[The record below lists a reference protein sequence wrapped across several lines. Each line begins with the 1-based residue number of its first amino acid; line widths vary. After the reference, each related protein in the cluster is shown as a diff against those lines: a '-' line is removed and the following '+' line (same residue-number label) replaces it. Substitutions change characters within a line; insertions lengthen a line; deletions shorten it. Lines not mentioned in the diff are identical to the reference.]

1 MVIYC
6 YDNLCGAFFMKKNMT
21 FHKKKIW
28 VVFVCCILMMSGL
41 IGRLVYLMC
50 FRSDHYYEK
59 AKDLHERER
68 DIKAA
73 RGKILD
79 AKGNVLASNRT
90 VCTISVIHSQIKEPE
105 KVIDV
110 LTEELGLERDQ
121 VKKRVEKN
129 SSIERI
135 KTNVDKQTGD
145 KIREYDLAGVKVDE
159 DYKRNYPYG
168 NLASKVLGFTGSDN
182 QGIVGLEVKYE
193 SILKGT
199 DGQILTMTD
208 ARGVEL
214 SDTGEGRKEPVS
226 GKNLILSLDA
236 NLQEYAQQ
244 AYQALEQKQA
254 DSVSIILMRPG
265 NGEILAMVNVPEYDL
280 NDPFNLKKSTNG
292 MSQQEIQDERN
303 KMWRNGCINDTY
315 EPGSTFKII
324 TASAAL
330 EEGVVTPEDTFSC
343 PGFRIVDD
351 RRIRCHKTTG
361 HGSETFVQ
369 GVMNS
374 CNPVFIEVGQRL
386 GTDAFYRYFQQF
398 GLLEK
403 TGIDLPGEA
412 GTIMHQKKDIGP
424 VELATI
430 SFGQSFQITPIRLA
444 ATVCSLINGGH
455 QITPHFGVEV
465 REDDGTLLE
474 TLSYKE
480 GKQIVSEQVSK
491 TMRAILEKVVSEGG
505 GKKAY
510 IEGYHIGGKTATS
523 ETLPRS
529 ANKYISSFLGFVPAE
544 DPRILGI
551 CIINNPQ
558 GVYYGGTI
566 CAPVMRTVFEN
577 ILPYLG
583 IEKEAAQETDAVR
596 TMDQVEHLLSAE

>member
-1 MVIYC
+1 MFVKI
-6 YDNLCGAFFMKKNMT
+6 KT
-21 FHKKKIW
+21 FHRKKI
-28 VVFVCCILMMSGL
+28 VAVFALCMAAMLFL
-41 IGRLVYLMC
+41 IGRLGYLMLL
-50 FRSDHYYEK
+50 RADYYSEK
-59 AKDLHERER
+59 AQDLHERER
-68 DIKAA
+68 SIKAA

-79 AKGNVLASNRT
+79 CNGKVLADNKT

-244 AYQALEQKQA
+244 AAYQALEQKQA